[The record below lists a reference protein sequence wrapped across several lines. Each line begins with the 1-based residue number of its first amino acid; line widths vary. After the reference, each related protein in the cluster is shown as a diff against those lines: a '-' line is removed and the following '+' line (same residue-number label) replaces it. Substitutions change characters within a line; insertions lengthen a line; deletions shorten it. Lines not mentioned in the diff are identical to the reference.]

1 MQDGTQ
7 RRERLSE
14 RAHRVLLHPFCP
26 TLITLLGL
34 FAGVI
39 GSVWTQEIGQTF
51 PFQLSLRGWTWRALS
66 FWVFALISA
75 TLFFFRERAVDRKS
89 LEAQRCLLDRTKE
102 LEHLIRTLPPSNF
115 LAVFSQLYRTAAEME
130 KLAFGI
136 PKPSCDKATVEK
148 CIRVVLRL
156 VATLA
161 QKFDGDHPD
170 VRYAA
175 NIMIFRLASELTG
188 PGLDE
193 LQERLQFS
201 EEGVGVENLRGLLD
215 LELSLS
221 TIASDLNSNRDP
233 NLTGFALPIPK
244 TARTESGMKVLP
256 GAPVAF
262 VDKEVDIYIDT
273 RNLREWCD
281 KYGDFTEDVKRQLE
295 AYFNKNEGI
304 IRSFVSIPLFCS
316 TDEDEKKTDPI
327 AILK

>member
-1 MQDGTQ
+1 
-7 RRERLSE
+7 
-14 RAHRVLLHPFCP
+14 
-26 TLITLLGL
+26 
-34 FAGVI
+34 
-39 GSVWTQEIGQTF
+39 
-51 PFQLSLRGWTWRALS
+51 
-66 FWVFALISA
+66 
-75 TLFFFRERAVDRKS
+75 
-89 LEAQRCLLDRTKE
+89 
-102 LEHLIRTLPPSNF
+102 
-115 LAVFSQLYRTAAEME
+115 ME

-327 AILK
+327 AILNIHSNRPGLLKEKGEPVIHFVAIIRPIQVIISKLLVAYLHSSCNAGSQEAP